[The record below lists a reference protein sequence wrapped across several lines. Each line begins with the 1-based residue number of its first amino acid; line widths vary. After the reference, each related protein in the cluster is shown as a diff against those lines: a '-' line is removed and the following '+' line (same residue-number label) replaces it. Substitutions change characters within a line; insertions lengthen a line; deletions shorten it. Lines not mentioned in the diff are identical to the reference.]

1 MVNDLTPVKWLVAH
15 PWTMAWVGFA
25 KGMVVGAVLTTAVY
39 RSRERKE
46 RNALGDTDLQGRSA
60 ESDGRA
66 RIGSALSS
74 VPPSESPTSAPASS
88 AQ

>member
-15 PWTMAWVGFA
+15 PWTMAWVALA
-25 KGMVVGAVLTTAVY
+25 KGIVIGAVITIVVY

-46 RNALGDTDLQGRSA
+46 RNALDDTDLQGRSV

-66 RIGSALSS
+66 L
-74 VPPSESPTSAPASS
+74 VSEAP
-88 AQ
+88 

>member
-15 PWTMAWVGFA
+15 PWTMAWVAFV
-25 KGMVVGAVLTTAVY
+25 KGMVIGAVITAAVY

-46 RNALGDTDLQGRSA
+46 RNALGDTDPQGRSV

-66 RIGSALSS
+66 LLS
-74 VPPSESPTSAPASS
+74 EAP
-88 AQ
+88 